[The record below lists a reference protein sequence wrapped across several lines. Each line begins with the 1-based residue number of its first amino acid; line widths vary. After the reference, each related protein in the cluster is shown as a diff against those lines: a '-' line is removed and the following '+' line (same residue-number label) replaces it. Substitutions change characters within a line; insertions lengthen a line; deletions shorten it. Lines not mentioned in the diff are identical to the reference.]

1 MAHNNTVLTQMG
13 ETIESARNKKEQETV
28 LNEFYSLTDEY
39 NKFVVEFDKK
49 IDKVLSRMEAIVED
63 GR

>member
-13 ETIESARNKKEQETV
+13 ESIELARNKQEQETV
-28 LNEFYSLTDEY
+28 LNEFYALTDEY
-39 NKFVVEFDKK
+39 NKFVSEFDKK
-49 IDKVLSRMEAIVED
+49 IDRVLSRMEALVED